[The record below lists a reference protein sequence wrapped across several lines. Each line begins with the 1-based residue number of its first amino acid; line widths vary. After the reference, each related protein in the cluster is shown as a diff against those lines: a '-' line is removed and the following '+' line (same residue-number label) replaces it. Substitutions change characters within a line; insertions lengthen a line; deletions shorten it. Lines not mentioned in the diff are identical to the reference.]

1 MINWANMGDPNASL
15 PTPQPVYY
23 RPMYGSFGS
32 AMPKS
37 CISFVSRASHD
48 AGIKEKYGL
57 QRIVYPVHGCRQ
69 IGKPHMV
76 LNGNMPKIDVNPR
89 LLKCLSMAGRLMLN
103 RHRSSLWHNSI
114 GLVDPKVYR
123 TIYSPM
129 RKCLCNLSIALPL

>member
-1 MINWANMGDPNASL
+1 
-15 PTPQPVYY
+15 
-23 RPMYGSFGS
+23 MYGSFGS

-76 LNGNMPKIDVNPR
+76 LNGNMPKIDVNPETFEVFID
-89 LLKCLSMAGRLMLN
+89 GRQAYVKPAQKF
-103 RHRSSLWHNSI
+103 SLAQLYWFS
-114 GLVDPKVYR
+114 
-123 TIYSPM
+123 
-129 RKCLCNLSIALPL
+129 